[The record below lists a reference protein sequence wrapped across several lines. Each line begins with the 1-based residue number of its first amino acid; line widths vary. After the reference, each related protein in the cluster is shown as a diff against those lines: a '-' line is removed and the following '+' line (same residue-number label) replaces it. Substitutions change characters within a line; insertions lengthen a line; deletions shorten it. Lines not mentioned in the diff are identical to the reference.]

1 MVEISVYRQTPR
13 LPMNKFVSNYPRQF
27 RYHYEIEEFFSILAN
42 KKKQIN
48 HSFSYMFSGLPAD
61 LSGQVVVVTGGAT
74 GIGKEVTMGL
84 TSRNATV
91 VIGKYM

>member
-1 MVEISVYRQTPR
+1 
-13 LPMNKFVSNYPRQF
+13 
-27 RYHYEIEEFFSILAN
+27 
-42 KKKQIN
+42 
-48 HSFSYMFSGLPAD
+48 MFSGLPAD